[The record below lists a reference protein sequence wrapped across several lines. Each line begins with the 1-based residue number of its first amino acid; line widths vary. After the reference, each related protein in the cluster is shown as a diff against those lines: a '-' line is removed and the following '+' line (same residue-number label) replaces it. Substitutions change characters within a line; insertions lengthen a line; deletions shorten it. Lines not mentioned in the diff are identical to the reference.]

1 MFDQGVPQ
9 YDETQTRDAKIKE
22 LNREFII
29 TLYVK
34 IKELNREIILN
45 SSWEWENVSSV
56 YFTACLE

>member
-29 TLYVK
+29 NLYAK
-34 IKELNREIILN
+34 IKELNREFIFN
-45 SSWEWENVSSV
+45 SS
-56 YFTACLE
+56 